1 MRDAIDIREGFGIEI
16 EFDVLQSGFTLM
28 PHFYLWNEEGIRILG
43 AFDLDPE
50 WRRRKR
56 PEGHYVSTGWIP
68 GNLLAEGTV
77 FVDVAVIVVD
87 PFIPQVFESSVI
99 AFQVVGTMDG
109 DTSRGDWAG
118 ATPGVVRPLLDWTTD
133 FTPADSQCV

>member
-1 MRDAIDIREGFGIEI
+1 M
-16 EFDVLQSGFTLM
+16 
-28 PHFYLWNEEGIRILG
+28 
-43 AFDLDPE
+43 
-50 WRRRKR
+50 
-56 PEGHYVSTGWIP
+56 STGWIP